1 MRGHLLLLTTA
12 SAWVLLS
19 MLLGD
24 LLRVWESPKPVR
36 WHAIVPLAGAAL
48 VWAVFAREA
57 ER

>member
-1 MRGHLLLLTTA
+1 MSRRWMLLATA

-24 LLRVWESPKPVR
+24 LLRVWESPAPVR
-36 WHAIVPLAGAAL
+36 WHALVPFAGLAVVL
-48 VWAVFAREA
+48 AVFARGA